1 MSCVPIAVGREFRS
15 GGVRGR
21 ESRIGNMRVKGKP
34 GVSSCAFGLPSHHL
48 GDKLG
53 RTFFNQGCSFG
64 NCAVTRGQ

>member
-21 ESRIGNMRVKGKP
+21 ESRIGNMREKDKL
-34 GVSSCAFGLPSHHL
+34 GVSLCALGLPSHHL
-48 GDKLG
+48 EDRLG
-53 RTFFNQGCSFG
+53 RTFFHQGCSFG